1 MVILQAI
8 FLGII
13 EGLTEFLPISSTGH
27 LIISEKVIG
36 YHDAARIFT
45 VVIQLGAIAAVI
57 WHYRLDLASR
67 VIGLFKGKKTDIAF
81 WKNLV
86 IATIPAAIIGIGV
99 DKLFG
104 TKDLVGVVAAALIIG
119 GIIMLFAEK
128 QFAQRHVKNNADI
141 DGITAKQAL
150 AVGCAQVLSLV
161 PGVSRSGATI
171 VGGMYAGLNR
181 MTATA
186 FSFYLSMPILVMA
199 SAYKLVKGKDDIA
212 TITGGG
218 AALIAGSIA
227 AFITALFT
235 IKWLLKYVA
244 HHDFKPFAYYRIAL
258 GLLLFVL
265 FATGVI
271 TN

>member
-27 LIISEKVIG
+27 LLISEKAIG

-57 WHYRLDLASR
+57 WYYRNDLISR
-67 VIGLFKGKKTDIAF
+67 TTGLFNGKKADVHF

-86 IATIPAAIIGIGV
+86 IATIPAAVIGIGV

-104 TKDLVGVVAAALIIG
+104 TKDLVGVVAVALILG
-119 GIIMLFAEK
+119 GFVMLLAEK
-128 QFAQRHVKNNADI
+128 QFATKHIKNDADI
-141 DGITAKQAL
+141 NGISAKQAF
-150 AVGCAQVLSLV
+150 AVGCAQVLSLI

-171 VGGMYAGLNR
+171 VGGMYAGLSR
-181 MTATA
+181 VTATA
-186 FSFYLSMPILVMA
+186 FSFYVSMPILIMA
-199 SAYKLVKGKDDIA
+199 SGYKLLKGKDDIA
-212 TITGGG
+212 TISGGG
-218 AALIAGSIA
+218 TALIAGSIA
-227 AFITALFT
+227 AFITALFA

-244 HHDFKPFAYYRIAL
+244 HHDFKPFAYYRITL
-258 GLLLFVL
+258 GVLLLLL

>member
-57 WHYRLDLASR
+57 WYYRTDLIKR
-67 VIGLFKGKKTDIAF
+67 VTGLFSGKRADVTF

-86 IATIPAAIIGIGV
+86 IATIPAAAIGIVV

-104 TKDLVGVVAAALIIG
+104 TKDLAGLVAASLIIG
-119 GIIMLFAEK
+119 GFIMLFAER
-128 QFAQRHVKNNADI
+128 QFATKQSKSTAAINDI
-141 DGITAKQAL
+141 TSKQAF
-150 AVGCAQVLSLV
+150 AIGCAQIASLV

-171 VGGMYAGLNR
+171 IGGMYAGLNR
-181 MTATA
+181 VTATA

-199 SAYKLVKGKDDIA
+199 SGYKLLKGKDDIA
-212 TITGGG
+212 AISGGG
-218 AALIAGSIA
+218 AAIVAGSIA
-227 AFITALFT
+227 AFITALFA

-244 HHDFKPFAYYRIAL
+244 HHDFKPFAYYRIIL
-258 GLLLFVL
+258 GLLIIVL
-265 FATGVI
+265 IFTG
-271 TN
+271 TLSS